1 MNLKRE
7 MIAVKERL
15 DKMEAL
21 VAEMTTTTT
30 VVEKPTTKK
39 KTAKKTTT
47 KKKTVKKADP
57 KAVKTTSEQIAQ
69 VEM

>member
-15 DKMEAL
+15 DKIEGAIAGL
-21 VAEMTTTTT
+21 LLSPPPPVTAVKDKTVKKVVA
-30 VVEKPTTKK
+30 
-39 KTAKKTTT
+39 

>member
-21 VAEMTTTTT
+21 VAEMTTTT
-30 VVEKPTTKK
+30 VVEKPTTKN

>member
-21 VAEMTTTTT
+21 VAEMTATT
-30 VVEKPTTKK
+30 VVVKPTTKK
-39 KTAKKTTT
+39 KTTV

>member
-15 DKMEAL
+15 DKIEAL
-21 VAEMTTTTT
+21 VLETELLARP
-30 VVEKPTTKK
+30 VVTKPTT
-39 KTAKKTTT
+39 KKTTT
-47 KKKTVKKADP
+47 KKKTAKKADP

>member
-15 DKMEAL
+15 DKIEAL
-21 VAEMTTTTT
+21 VLETELLART

-39 KTAKKTTT
+39 KTTV